1 MGKGEALW
9 RVFELRVKDVISV
22 LVTQAETRVGSS
34 GAPVWCA
41 ILYEC
46 ELLWYRGKWVFVSK
60 SRRLLTV
67 LVCCSC
73 YD

>member
-34 GAPVWCA
+34 GARVWCA
-41 ILYEC
+41 IHTTS
-46 ELLWYRGKWVFVSK
+46 LLWDRVKWVFVSK
-60 SRRLLTV
+60 SNGTAHGG
-67 LVCCSC
+67 S
-73 YD
+73 